1 MEETDQVIIR
11 LLSENDQKV
20 ETIRE
25 LERDLSEMRG
35 LHQKTLDEVSQL
47 KEKNFELV
55 ARVLEM
61 EQKILE
67 SMDNFSILE

>member
-20 ETIRE
+20 GTIRE
-25 LERDLSEMRG
+25 LENSLLEMRKV
-35 LHQKTLDEVSQL
+35 HQKSLDELSQL
-47 KEKNFELV
+47 KDKNFELV
-55 ARVLEM
+55 SRVLEL

>member
-1 MEETDQVIIR
+1 MEETDQVIMR
-11 LLSENDQKV
+11 LLSENDEKV

-25 LERDLSEMRG
+25 LENSLLEMRKI
-35 LHQKTLDEVSQL
+35 HQKSLDELVQL
-47 KEKNFELV
+47 KDKNFELV
-55 ARVLEM
+55 SRVLEL

>member
-1 MEETDQVIIR
+1 MEDTDQVIIR

-20 ETIRE
+20 ETIKE
-25 LERDLSEMRG
+25 LESTISEMRG
-35 LHQKTLDEVSQL
+35 THQKTLDELSHL
-47 KEKNFELV
+47 REKNFELV
-55 ARVLEM
+55 ARILEM

>member
-1 MEETDQVIIR
+1 MEETDQVIIK

-20 ETIRE
+20 ETIKE
-25 LERDLSEMRG
+25 LENNLSDMREI
-35 LHQKTLDEVSQL
+35 HQKTLDELSQL
-47 KEKNFELV
+47 KDKNFELI

-67 SMDNFSILE
+67 NMDNFSILE